1 MAKQHYFFRLIPPRP
16 TFPHDITAE
25 EKRLMDEHA
34 LYFRQQFEAGKVL
47 LYGPVLAA
55 GGAFGLGILE
65 VDSEQEARQFAEG
78 DPSVRAGL
86 NRFEIHPMRVSAARA
101 KVS

>member
-1 MAKQHYFFRLIPPRP
+1 MAKQHYFFKLVAPRP

-25 EKRLMDEHA
+25 ETRLMNEHG
-34 LYFRQQFEAGKVL
+34 LYFQQQFEAGKLL

-65 VDSEQEARQFAEG
+65 VDSEQEARLFGEG
-78 DPSVRAGL
+78 AHR
-86 NRFEIHPMRVSAARA
+86 
-101 KVS
+101 